1 MIYFPYPDF
10 DQTIASFDLKTKRSQ
25 FKYVETTLDDL
36 GGVIYISKR
45 TRKYPPKHVQA
56 WRGYEKALVRYGFA
70 LHASMMPGA
79 ERHSPTRFVY
89 RGIVDMA
96 ERFKEDEDVMPPW
109 WGNHLIHESHQKA
122 LVSKKK
128 DDIYWPDLPP
138 YPQIKTDKE
147 YAMRKAALA
156 EMDPKSMNKA
166 ELREY
171 RLHENALMRYIWS
184 SND

>member
-1 MIYFPYPDF
+1 VIYFPFPDF
-10 DQTIASFDLKTKRSQ
+10 DQTIASFDLKMKRSQ
-25 FKYVETTLDDL
+25 IKQVSMTLDDL
-36 GGVIYISKR
+36 GGVIYVERR
-45 TRKYPPKHVQA
+45 TPKLPPKHVQA
-56 WRGYEKALVRYGFA
+56 WRGYEKALLRYGLA
-70 LHASMMPGA
+70 LWTDMLPGA
-79 ERHSPTRFVY
+79 QRHSPTRFAHY
-89 RGIVDMA
+89 A
-96 ERFKEDEDVMPPW
+96 LEEAKPRFADDEDVLPPW

-184 SND
+184 DND